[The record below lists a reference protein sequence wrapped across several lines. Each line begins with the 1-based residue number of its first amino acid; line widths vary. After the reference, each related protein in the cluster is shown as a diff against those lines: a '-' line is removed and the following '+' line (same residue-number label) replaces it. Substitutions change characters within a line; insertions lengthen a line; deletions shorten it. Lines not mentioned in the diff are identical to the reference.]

1 MNALNKVV
9 ENLIQV
15 NMTRS
20 PSDKH
25 ICPYCQKEVPKKE
38 IELFGKKRFV
48 QPVCE
53 CEAEKAMEPIKRA
66 EERLKENELKKLF
79 SIHDLGERFNESN
92 FTNFIVRSGAEKCFK
107 LATKYVEEFDEWEGE
122 SLMFWG
128 EPGNGKSHLATAVA
142 NELTAKGK
150 RVVFISMPDLLEKI
164 KATFNKNSVET
175 EAEIMRGLQMC
186 DLLIIDDIGAEKVSD
201 WVQEVIFRIVDGRY
215 KKVKPIMA
223 TSNLEPKELAERIG
237 KRAYDRLIEISQ
249 PIQNEAT
256 SYRREKA
263 KARMERF
270 KDL

>member
-1 MNALNKVV
+1 
-9 ENLIQV
+9 
-15 NMTRS
+15 MTDS
-20 PSDKH
+20 HSK
-25 ICPYCQKEVPKKE
+25 CPYCQREVPKKE
-38 IELFGKKRFV
+38 IELFGKKRYV

-53 CEAEKAMEPIKRA
+53 CVAKKLDEDTKKA
-66 EERLKENELKKLF
+66 EERKKEQELKRLF
-79 SIHDLGERFNESN
+79 SVHDLGDRFNDSN
-92 FTNFIVRSGAEKCFK
+92 FSNFMIRPGSEQCFK
-107 LATKYVEEFDEWEGE
+107 LAQKYVNEFEEWEGE

-128 EPGNGKSHLATAVA
+128 DPGNGKSHLATAVY
-142 NELTAKGK
+142 NELSARGK
-150 RVVFISMPDLLEKI
+150 KVVFISMPDLIAKI
-164 KATFNKNSVET
+164 KATFNKNNSNET
-175 EAEIMRGLQMC
+175 ESEIMRGLQLC
-186 DLLIIDDIGAEKVSD
+186 DLLIIDDIGAENVTD

-249 PIQNEAT
+249 PIKNEAT

>member
-1 MNALNKVV
+1 MNAINKVV
-9 ENLIQV
+9 EKLLAN
-15 NMTRS
+15 TTGS
-20 PSDKH
+20 HSDVH
-25 ICPYCQKEVPKKE
+25 YCPYCKREVPEKE
-38 IELFGKKRFV
+38 IEILGKKRIV
-48 QPVCE
+48 QPKCDCE
-53 CEAEKAMEPIKRA
+53 VEAALAPIREAQKRS
-66 EERLKENELKKLF
+66 KELELKRLF

-92 FTNFIVRSGAEKCFK
+92 FTNFIDRNGSERCLN
-107 LATKYVEEFDEWEGE
+107 LAKKYVEEFDSWKGE

-128 EPGNGKSHLATAVA
+128 EPGNGKSHLATAIA

-150 RVVFISMPDLLEKI
+150 QIVFISMPDLLEKI
-164 KATFNKNSVET
+164 KATFNRNSNET
-175 EAEIMRGLQMC
+175 EEQIMKGLQLC

-215 KKVKPIMA
+215 KRMKPIMA

-249 PIQNEAT
+249 PIKNEAT

>member
-1 MNALNKVV
+1 VV
-9 ENLIQV
+9 ENLIQA
-15 NMTRS
+15 NMTDS
-20 PSDKH
+20 HSN
-25 ICPYCQKEVPKKE
+25 CPYCQREVPKKE
-38 IELFGKKRFV
+38 IELFGKKRYV

-53 CEAEKAMEPIKRA
+53 CVAKKLDEDTKKAADRSREH
-66 EERLKENELKKLF
+66 ELKRLF
-79 SIHDLGERFNESN
+79 SIHNLGERFNESN
-92 FTNFIVRSGAEKCFK
+92 FTNFIAREGSEKCFK
-107 LATKYVEEFDEWEGE
+107 LAQKYVNEFEAWEGE
-122 SLMFWG
+122 SLLFWG

-164 KATFNKNSVET
+164 KATFNRNSTES

-186 DLLIIDDIGAEKVSD
+186 DLLVIDDIGAEKVSD

-215 KKVKPIMA
+215 KKVKPILV

-249 PIQNEAT
+249 PIKNEAT

>member
-9 ENLIQV
+9 ENLIQA
-15 NMTRS
+15 NMTHS
-20 PSDKH
+20 PSDIH
-25 ICPYCQKEVPKKE
+25 ICPYCQKEVPKLELE
-38 IELFGKKRFV
+38 ILGKKRVV
-48 QPVCE
+48 QPVCK
-53 CEAEKAMEPIKRA
+53 CEAEKAEEPIKRA
-66 EERLKENELKKLF
+66 EERSREMELKRLF
-79 SIHDLGERFNESN
+79 SIHDLGERFNESD
-92 FTNFIVRSGAEKCFK
+92 FTNFIVRNGSEKCFK
-107 LATKYVEEFDEWEGE
+107 IAKKYVEEFDSWEGE

-142 NELTAKGK
+142 NELTTKGK

-164 KATFNKNSVET
+164 KATFNKNST
-175 EAEIMRGLQMC
+175 ESEADIMRGLQMC

-249 PIQNEAT
+249 PIKNEAT

>member
-9 ENLIQV
+9 ENLLANTTGSHSKTHV
-15 NMTRS
+15 
-20 PSDKH
+20 
-25 ICPYCQKEVPKKE
+25 CPHCHRVVPIKEVD
-38 IELFGKKRFV
+38 ILGKKRIV
-48 QPVCE
+48 QPKCE
-53 CEAEKAMEPIKRA
+53 CEVEAFMKPIKEAQRRS
-66 EERLKENELKKLF
+66 EEMELKRLF
-79 SIHDLGERFNESN
+79 SIHELGERFSDSN

-107 LATKYVEEFDEWEGE
+107 LAAKYVEEFDSWEGE

-215 KKVKPIMA
+215 KRVKPIMA

-270 KDL
+270 RDL

>member
-1 MNALNKVV
+1 
-9 ENLIQV
+9 
-15 NMTRS
+15 MTNSHSEPR
-20 PSDKH
+20 
-25 ICPYCQKEVPKKE
+25 ICPYCKQEVPKKE
-38 IELFGKKRFV
+38 ITLFGKTRWV
-48 QPVCE
+48 QPVCQ
-53 CEAEKAMEPIKRA
+53 CEADKQAEDIKKAEDK
-66 EERLKENELKKLF
+66 LKESDLKRTF
-79 SIHDLGERFNESN
+79 SIHDLGARFNDSK
-92 FTNFIVRSGAEKCFK
+92 FTNFVVREGSEKCFK
-107 LATKYVEEFDEWEGE
+107 LAQKYVQEFDEWEGE

-142 NELTAKGK
+142 NELTEKGK

-164 KATFNKNSVET
+164 KATFNRDNKET
-175 EAEIMRGLQMC
+175 EADIMRGLQLC

-215 KKVKPIMA
+215 KKMKPIMA

-249 PIQNEAT
+249 PIKNEAT

>member
-1 MNALNKVV
+1 L
-9 ENLIQV
+9 
-15 NMTRS
+15 
-20 PSDKH
+20 
-25 ICPYCQKEVPKKE
+25 
-38 IELFGKKRFV
+38 
-48 QPVCE
+48 
-53 CEAEKAMEPIKRA
+53 
-66 EERLKENELKKLF
+66 
-79 SIHDLGERFNESN
+79 
-92 FTNFIVRSGAEKCFK
+92 
-107 LATKYVEEFDEWEGE
+107 
-122 SLMFWG
+122 FWG

-164 KATFNKNSVET
+164 KATFNRNSTES

-186 DLLIIDDIGAEKVSD
+186 DLLVIDDIGAEKVSD

-215 KKVKPIMA
+215 KKVKPILV

-249 PIQNEAT
+249 PIKNEAT

>member
-1 MNALNKVV
+1 
-9 ENLIQV
+9 
-15 NMTRS
+15 
-20 PSDKH
+20 
-25 ICPYCQKEVPKKE
+25 
-38 IELFGKKRFV
+38 LFGKKRYV

-53 CEAEKAMEPIKRA
+53 CVAEKLDEDTKKAA
-66 EERLKENELKKLF
+66 DRLREQELKRLF
-79 SIHDLGERFNESN
+79 SINDLGERFNESSFSN
-92 FTNFIVRSGAEKCFK
+92 FMIRQGAESCFK
-107 LATKYVEEFDEWEGE
+107 IAQKYVNEFEEWEGE

-142 NELTAKGK
+142 NELTSRGK

-164 KATFNKNSVET
+164 KATFNKNSVES
-175 EAEIMRGLQMC
+175 EADIMRGLQMC
-186 DLLIIDDIGAEKVSD
+186 DLLVIDDIGAEKVSD

-249 PIQNEAT
+249 PIKNEAT

>member
-1 MNALNKVV
+1 
-9 ENLIQV
+9 
-15 NMTRS
+15 MTDS
-20 PSDKH
+20 HSK
-25 ICPYCQKEVPKKE
+25 CPYCKREVPKKE
-38 IELFGKKRFV
+38 IELFGKKRYV

-53 CEAEKAMEPIKRA
+53 CVAKKLDEDTKKAADRSREH
-66 EERLKENELKKLF
+66 ELKRLF
-79 SIHDLGERFNESN
+79 SIHNLGERFNESN
-92 FTNFIVRSGAEKCFK
+92 FTNFIAREGTEKCFK
-107 LATKYVEEFDEWEGE
+107 LAQKYVNEFEAWEGE
-122 SLMFWG
+122 SLLFWG

-164 KATFNKNSVET
+164 KATFNRNSTES

-186 DLLIIDDIGAEKVSD
+186 DLLVIDDIGAEKVSD

-215 KKVKPIMA
+215 KKVKPILV

-249 PIQNEAT
+249 PIKNEAT

>member
-1 MNALNKVV
+1 MNGLQRAV
-9 ENLIQV
+9 ENLIQA
-15 NMTRS
+15 NMTDS
-20 PSDKH
+20 HSK
-25 ICPYCQKEVPKKE
+25 CPYCKREVPKKE
-38 IELFGKKRFV
+38 IELFGKKRYV

-53 CEAEKAMEPIKRA
+53 CVAKKLDEDTKKAADRSREH
-66 EERLKENELKKLF
+66 ELKRLF
-79 SIHDLGERFNESN
+79 SIHNLGERFNESN
-92 FTNFIVRSGAEKCFK
+92 FTNFIVREGSEKCFK
-107 LATKYVEEFDEWEGE
+107 LAQKYVNEFEAWEGE
-122 SLMFWG
+122 SLLFWG

-164 KATFNKNSVET
+164 KATFNRNSTES

-186 DLLIIDDIGAEKVSD
+186 DLLVIDDIGAEKVSD

-215 KKVKPIMA
+215 KKVKPILV

-249 PIQNEAT
+249 PIKNEAT

>member
-1 MNALNKVV
+1 
-9 ENLIQV
+9 
-15 NMTRS
+15 MTDSHSNVRV
-20 PSDKH
+20 
-25 ICPYCQKEVPKKE
+25 CPYCKREVPKKE
-38 IELFGKKRFV
+38 VELFGKIRYV

-53 CEAEKAMEPIKRA
+53 CEAKKVDEQT
-66 EERLKENELKKLF
+66 KEAADRSKEHELKRLF
-79 SIHDLGERFNESN
+79 SIHNLGERFNGSNFSN
-92 FTNFIVRSGAEKCFK
+92 FTVREGAEKCYK
-107 LATKYVEEFDEWEGE
+107 LAQKYVAEFEEWEGE
-122 SLMFWG
+122 SLIFWG

-142 NELTAKGK
+142 NELTNRGK

-164 KATFNKNSVET
+164 KATFNKNSTES
-175 EAEIMRGLQMC
+175 EAEIMKGLQMA

-215 KKVKPIMA
+215 KKIKPIMA

-249 PIQNEAT
+249 PIKNEAT

-270 KDL
+270 KDM

>member
-1 MNALNKVV
+1 MNAINKVV
-9 ENLIQV
+9 ENLLA
-15 NMTRS
+15 NTTGS
-20 PSDKH
+20 HSDVH
-25 ICPYCQKEVPKKE
+25 VCPYCQKEVPKLE
-38 IELFGKKRFV
+38 IEILGKKRFV

-53 CEAEKAMEPIKRA
+53 CEAKKAMEPIRKA
-66 EERLKENELKKLF
+66 EERLRESELKRLF
-79 SIHDLGERFNESN
+79 SIHDLGKRFNDSD
-92 FTNFIVRSGAEKCFK
+92 FTNFIVRSGSEKCFK
-107 LATKYVEEFDEWEGE
+107 IAKKYVDEFDSWEGE

-142 NELTAKGK
+142 NELTAKNK

-164 KATFNKNSVET
+164 KATFNKNTTET
-175 EAEIMRGLQMC
+175 EAKIMKGLQMC

-249 PIQNEAT
+249 PIKNEAS

-263 KARMERF
+263 KSRMERF

>member
-1 MNALNKVV
+1 MNGLQRVV
-9 ENLIQV
+9 ENLIQA
-15 NMTRS
+15 NMTDS
-20 PSDKH
+20 HSK
-25 ICPYCQKEVPKKE
+25 CPYCQREVPKKE
-38 IELFGKKRFV
+38 IELFGKKRYV

-53 CEAEKAMEPIKRA
+53 CVAKKLDEDTKKAA
-66 EERLKENELKKLF
+66 DRLREQELKRLF
-79 SIHDLGERFNESN
+79 SINDLGERFNESSFSN
-92 FTNFIVRSGAEKCFK
+92 FMIRPGAESCFK
-107 LATKYVEEFDEWEGE
+107 IAQKYVNEFEEWEGE

-142 NELTAKGK
+142 NELTTRGK

-164 KATFNKNSVET
+164 KATFNKNSVES
-175 EAEIMRGLQMC
+175 EADIMRGLQMC
-186 DLLIIDDIGAEKVSD
+186 DLLVIDDIGAEKVSD

-249 PIQNEAT
+249 PIKNEAT

>member
-1 MNALNKVV
+1 
-9 ENLIQV
+9 
-15 NMTRS
+15 MTHS
-20 PSDKH
+20 PSDVR
-25 ICPYCQKEVPKKE
+25 ICPYCKKEVPKLEVE
-38 IELFGKKRFV
+38 ILGKKRLV
-48 QPVCE
+48 QPVCK
-53 CEAEKAMEPIKRA
+53 CEAEKEEEKIKQA
-66 EERLKENELKKLF
+66 EDRLKEQELKRLF
-79 SIHDLGERFNESN
+79 SIHDLGERFNESK
-92 FTNFIVRSGAEKCFK
+92 FSSFVVREGSEKCFK
-107 LATKYVEEFDEWEGE
+107 LAQKYVQEFDEWEGE

-128 EPGNGKSHLATAVA
+128 EPGNGKSHLATAIA
-142 NELTAKGK
+142 NELTEKGK

-164 KATFNKNSVET
+164 KATFNRNSNES
-175 EAEIMRGLQMC
+175 EAEIMKGLQVC

-215 KKVKPIMA
+215 KKMKPIMA

-249 PIQNEAT
+249 PIKNEAT